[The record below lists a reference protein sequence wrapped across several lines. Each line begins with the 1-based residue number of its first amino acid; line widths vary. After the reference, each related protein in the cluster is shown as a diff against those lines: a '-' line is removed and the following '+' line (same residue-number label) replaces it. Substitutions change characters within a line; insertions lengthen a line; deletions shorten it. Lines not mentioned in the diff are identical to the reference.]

1 MSLQSFLEG
10 YTDAML
16 WANAEWDMEG
26 GSVPAE
32 LTLGEMSRED
42 YRALVNLD
50 DATAFYESE
59 RKMLKKMNKRYRA
72 TDNRHGHDFALTRN
86 GHGAGFW
93 DRGYGGA
100 GDYLTRQ
107 ARAYGEEYISLPV

>member
-10 YTDAML
+10 YIDAML
-16 WANAEWDMEG
+16 WANAERDMG
-26 GSVPAE
+26 CGSVPAE
-32 LTLGEMSRED
+32 LTLDEMSRED
-42 YRALVNLD
+42 YRALVSLE

-59 RKMLKKMNKRYRA
+59 RKMLKKMNTRYGA

-100 GDYLTRQ
+100 GDYLTKR
-107 ARAYGEEYISLPV
+107 AHAYGEADIYL